1 MAITYHAGR
10 RIQGTSTDF
19 AGAPEEGTV
28 VHDFSF
34 SSAPANW
41 NYRIAGSTSHW
52 DNDNSRLNWETKSA
66 GSGSGADYD
75 LGVQTD
81 NWTLRFTIRIDSTQT
96 GYVSA
101 GQGDGVMMFGLQN
114 YTSTSAYTASTP
126 NSANDSTYSESHQM
140 AQMMLLF
147 KSAATEGSGRYRV
160 GGRCETTTTGNWSG
174 AELDVNIN
182 DDTDYFIE
190 VKRTSP
196 TTFTISVGSNSDY
209 STGRTT
215 GTYTVTANSL
225 DGLRYIHFEEHAQNV
240 SYDSYGGGILTDL
253 KFWSGDIEPPA
264 NVQVGSRL
272 EETDTRK
279 MSYYESPSVT
289 FEDDFSSSPN
299 GWTLNAYA
307 SGQSITGGALVS
319 TVSRSNGYKTLA
331 IGEPTN
337 YVLDFDWKWDNS
349 TRDTPFII
357 LASDI
362 TGSTSS
368 TSGYGDPPAGHKRI
382 IFMTANNTGNL
393 YISSRY
399 NNGAAQEENSTLVSG
414 GTAGSYNVKYF
425 YRVVKSGN
433 DVSFKR
439 YLTDANRTAGASL
452 QQETNLT
459 MNNTNYTATADYAYL
474 EVGAHGFY
482 GQNTL
487 YDFKFYSG
495 VTSPDTVWSELGT

>member
-10 RIQGTSTDF
+10 RIQGLDSEKPIDASTTEFYDQAIGNGSLDLYTDIPRLGVKAVSGNGTGHINKIKVWLRVIGTHTSTNPVYARVRKISDDSIVATATKTIADLTSGTTITEYEFDF
-19 AGAPEEGTV
+19 GSCVEITSAEHYVLIEYAYGDASNYLGLTRYSGAVTGWEWTSYNGSSYTTNSTQSLSGT
-28 VHDFSF
+28 F
-34 SSAPANW
+34 SS
-41 NYRIAGSTSHW
+41 
-52 DNDNSRLNWETKSA
+52 
-66 GSGSGADYD
+66 
-75 LGVQTD
+75 Q
-81 NWTLRFTIRIDSTQT
+81 
-96 GYVSA
+96 
-101 GQGDGVMMFGLQN
+101 
-114 YTSTSAYTASTP
+114 
-126 NSANDSTYSESHQM
+126 
-140 AQMMLLF
+140 
-147 KSAATEGSGRYRV
+147 V
-160 GGRCETTTTGNWSG
+160 GHVCS
-174 AELDVNIN
+174 
-182 DDTDYFIE
+182 
-190 VKRTSP
+190 
-196 TTFTISVGSNSDY
+196 
-209 STGRTT
+209 
-215 GTYTVTANSL
+215 
-225 DGLRYIHFEEHAQNV
+225 
-240 SYDSYGGGILTDL
+240 
-253 KFWSGDIEPPA
+253 SGD
-264 NVQVGSRL
+264 VQVGSRF
-272 EETDTRK
+272 EATDTRK
-279 MSYYESPSVT
+279 MYYYNAPTLT